1 MSSEYQKVFTS
12 EWLLISD
19 DDAGRDWCGEDTLV
33 PGSGDVRHD
42 TASNSFSRGVLVW
55 SLSRQAL
62 FLKTVPALPEL
73 SNITT

>member
-42 TASNSFSRGVLVW
+42 TASNSFSRGVLV
-55 SLSRQAL
+55 
-62 FLKTVPALPEL
+62 
-73 SNITT
+73 